1 MNDQGNTAR
10 IHLGKRL
17 AEVREAQG
25 VDQKALAEALGM
37 SASALCR
44 IEKGQRGL
52 DSLVLYRAAEVLG
65 QPLTAFFP
73 TIAGDTELMLA
84 RRGVADDEALG
95 RMSDWSVKVLEDL
108 DFVRREHT
116 GR

>member
-1 MNDQGNTAR
+1 MNDQGTTTKAD
-10 IHLGKRL
+10 LGQRL

-25 VDQKALAEALGM
+25 VDQKDLADALGM
-37 SASALCR
+37 SASALCK

-52 DSLVLYRAAEVLG
+52 DSIVLYRVAEVLG

-73 TIAGDTELMLA
+73 STAGDRELMLA
-84 RRGVADDEALG
+84 RQGAADDESME

-108 DFVRREHT
+108 DFVRREQSQ
-116 GR
+116 R